1 MPSSPEFCNA
11 FAPEGE
17 VEIEH
22 EVIAHNTGSPYGN
35 IGIAGKIAI
44 HLVSKQ
50 EEGDQQV
57 GRGVSMRIG
66 IYWVGDQ
73 RHTVGNDY
81 FFEQAPQHQPQAG
94 YCEVIVECMFFAEL
108 VQHILRPLYGPG
120 HQLRVKHDV
129 ERIDAIMPLGLLV
142 ATIYF
147 YSIAHGLE
155 CMERQSDRQ
164 YDLYQE
170 GRLYTAKGAECSMY
184 MVCEKN
190 SVLEKEQ
197 QAYIGG
203 NAHNKE
209 RCTPAARALFN
220 KYTCNI
226 VDSDEE
232 EQDEH
237 VGRNEGHIK
246 DTAGSEQM
254 YPADLMRQQ
263 EVQ

>member
-1 MPSSPEFCNA
+1 MPPSPEFCNA
-11 FAPEGE
+11 FAPEGK

-22 EVIAHNTGSPYGN
+22 EVIAHNTGRSYGN

-44 HLVSKQ
+44 HLVGKQ

-57 GRGVSMRIG
+57 CRLVAMG
-66 IYWVGDQ
+66 ICINRVGNQ
-73 RHTVGNDY
+73 GYTIGNDY

-94 YCEVIVECMFFAEL
+94 DCEVIVECMFFAEL

-155 CMERQSDRQ
+155 CMERQPDRQ

-184 MVCEKN
+184 MVCEKDRI
-190 SVLEKEQ
+190 LEKEQ
-197 QAYIGG
+197 QPDISSD
-203 NAHNKE
+203 AHNQE
-209 RCTPAARALFN
+209 RGTPAARTLFN
-220 KYTCNI
+220 KDTCNI